1 MDCKIMLNCSPERT
15 KRSRLENV
23 MRTCIVSISI
33 TLILFCLMASIY
45 EHIWTNDHMN
55 YTYLGLTKDSVFIDL
70 GLWFS
75 LLSYFIP
82 ISLIVNV
89 ELVKFG

>member
-1 MDCKIMLNCSPERT
+1 MDCKIMLNCSEERN
-15 KRSRLENV
+15 KRSRLENA
-23 MRTCIVSISI
+23 MRICIISISI
-33 TLILFCLMASIY
+33 TLMLFCLMASLY
-45 EHIWTNDHMN
+45 EYFWTNDHIY
-55 YTYLGLTKDSVFIDL
+55 YTYLGLTKENVFIDL

-82 ISLIVNV
+82 ISLVVNV